1 MNHILRAAQWPL
13 EAPGRTVMNQV
24 TRNSHYIAEHLTRP
38 WTFTHPK
45 WGANQV
51 WFYDFDADRFDVKS
65 GRTLYTLDEPLPQ
78 QVEDFFNRWFEN
90 PLGRFLARQRKNRR
104 AQPNEEELRALK
116 LSFLFQKGRN
126 FIQREVPRAREY
138 MDAFSRKDEKWLN
151 NGLWVAD
158 RLFEFFHFP
167 IRQERLFFPDTAI
180 IDIPFIGEEHGAA
193 LPVHPAYLVVAA
205 PRSCRLRRKQ
215 LEALRVMDEREQVFT
230 ALSVGRKSCRR
241 VVIPG
246 SLWGRSTEDR
256 LRQEILQDRERAKVL
271 TSKFDHASRKLAQEL
286 ERLRSRDRG
295 SAK

>member
-1 MNHILRAAQWPL
+1 MTSTKNKTTH
-13 EAPGRTVMNQV
+13 
-24 TRNSHYIAEHLTRP
+24 NSHYIAEHLTRP

-45 WGANQV
+45 KGANQL
-51 WFYDFDADRFDVKS
+51 WFYDFDADRFHVMS
-65 GRTLYTLDEPLPQ
+65 GRRLYTLDEPLPRH
-78 QVEDFFNRWFEN
+78 VEEFFNRWFET
-90 PLGRFLARQRKNRR
+90 PLGRFLARQKTNRR

-126 FIQREVPRAREY
+126 FIQREAPRAREY
-138 MDAFSRKDEKWLN
+138 MDAFARKDEEWLN
-151 NGLWVAD
+151 NGLWIAD

-205 PRSCRLRRKQ
+205 PRSCRSRRKQ

-230 ALSVGRKSCRR
+230 ALTIGSESCRR

-246 SLWGRSTEDR
+246 SLWERSTEDH
-256 LRQEILQDRERAKVL
+256 LREVILHARECAKVL
-271 TSKFDHASRKLAQEL
+271 TSKFDHASRNLAKEL
-286 ERLRSRDRG
+286 ERLRSSNHD
-295 SAK
+295 SAE